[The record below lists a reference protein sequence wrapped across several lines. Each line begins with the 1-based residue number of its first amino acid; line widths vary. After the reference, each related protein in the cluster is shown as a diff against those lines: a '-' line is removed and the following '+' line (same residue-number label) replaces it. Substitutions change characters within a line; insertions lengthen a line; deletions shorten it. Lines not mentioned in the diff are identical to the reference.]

1 MPKIIEYNKKK
12 VKFTTNLNASTFQ
25 ALVAKS
31 DKEKIP
37 MSEIV
42 RRCVENGLDL
52 VYIWTLKMKYEDSIR
67 PILTHFL

>member
-52 VYIWTLKMKYEDSIR
+52 VYI
-67 PILTHFL
+67 